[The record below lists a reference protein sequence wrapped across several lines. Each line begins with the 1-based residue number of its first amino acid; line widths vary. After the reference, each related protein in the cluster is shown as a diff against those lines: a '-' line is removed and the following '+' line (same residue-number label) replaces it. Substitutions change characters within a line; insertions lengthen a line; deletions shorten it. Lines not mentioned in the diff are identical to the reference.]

1 MNKSLRL
8 KVISSLILQ
17 LGITLVLSSCQ
28 QLDKAE
34 SEVSTKVNQNTER
47 EIKPVIENYIQSE
60 KFIRDFFSSTS
71 INGKIFCS
79 DHFFSAEQK
88 NKNTINAYLWLLCDE
103 YNSKLKTGSGTRVPI
118 VTMLKKQ
125 ENNYRVINHQY
136 PGNGSFYEQDLKKL
150 FPADIREQIIKFNSE
165 QPKIINNLNQEN
177 IRKAEAY
184 FNKM

>member
-1 MNKSLRL
+1 MNKSLLL
-8 KVISSLILQ
+8 KMISSLILQ
-17 LGITLVLSSCQ
+17 LGIILVLSSCQ

-34 SEVSTKVNQNTER
+34 SEVSTQVNQNTER

-60 KFIRDFFSSTS
+60 KFIKDFFSSTS

-79 DHFFSAEQK
+79 YHFFSADQK

-125 ENNYRVINHQY
+125 ENNYQVTNHQY
-136 PGNGSFYEQDLKKL
+136 LRNGSFYQQDVKKL
-150 FPADIREQIIKFNSE
+150 FPADIYKQIFKFNSE
-165 QPKIINNLNQEN
+165 QPKIINNLNREN
-177 IRKAEAY
+177 IRKAQAY

>member
-28 QLDKAE
+28 QLDRAE
-34 SEVSTKVNQNTER
+34 SESTQVNQNTQR
-47 EIKPVIENYIQSE
+47 EIKLVIENYIQTE
-60 KFIRDFFSSTS
+60 KFIKDFFSWTS
-71 INGKIFCS
+71 INGKVFCS
-79 DHFFSAEQK
+79 YHYLGADQK

-125 ENNYRVINHQY
+125 VNNYQVIDHRY
-136 PGNGSFYEQDLKKL
+136 PGNGSFYQQDIKKL
-150 FPADIREQIIKFNSE
+150 FPADIRSQIFRFNSE
-165 QPKIINNLNQEN
+165 QPKIINNLNREN